1 VGQILSVSKE
11 KSKEETESSFR
22 KYRLKKQLE
31 VITKK
36 QSQDGSTCLVSLYIP
51 PNRVL
56 SDFVRELSEE
66 IGTAANIRSKTTRK
80 NVITALQAITGRL
93 RIMGQKAPE
102 SGYVIFGGVTTSGKN
117 ELYVLAPPDP
127 VSRKLYVCDS
137 HFHTKYLEENL
148 QEKDEY
154 GLIALDGS
162 IATIASLRGSHL
174 EILKT
179 TRSGAVK
186 KHRAGGQSS
195 VRFQR
200 LHEEA
205 VQRFLKRVA
214 DLAKDLFIEKG
225 DREVKGVLIGGPGPT
240 KDHFAKDGFL
250 DPRLQELL
258 VGAPIDT
265 SYAGDAE
272 GIRDLI
278 TKGQDRLKGVRLL
291 EEKALVQKFL
301 DNLYKDT
308 GLISYGEAEVRQ
320 LLNSGAVHTLLLSD
334 GLELFR
340 VHITCGSCENAYSQT
355 TVDIPKLEQELSGTQ
370 CQKCGSSLLQIAE
383 VEDLVEN
390 LGKLAEEIGAKIE
403 IISAQTE
410 EGAVLLNFGGIAA
423 LLRYKQHL

>member
-1 VGQILSVSKE
+1 VGQTLSAAKGKNKDQV
-11 KSKEETESSFR
+11 ESSFR

-31 VITKK
+31 MITQK

-51 PNRVL
+51 PKRVL

-80 NVITALQAITGRL
+80 NVTTALQAIVGRL
-93 RIMGQKAPE
+93 KIMGQKAPE

-137 HFHTKYLEENL
+137 YFHTKFLAENL
-148 QEKDEY
+148 EEKDEY

-162 IATIASLRGSHL
+162 IATVASLRGSHL

-205 VQRFLKRVA
+205 VHRFLKRVA
-214 DLAKDLFIEKG
+214 DLARDFFLEKG
-225 DREVKGVLIGGPGPT
+225 DRDIKGMLIGGPGPT

-250 DPRLQELL
+250 DPQLQDKL

-278 TKGQDRLKGVRLL
+278 AKGQDRLKGVRLL

-320 LLNSGAVHTLLLSD
+320 LLNKGAVHTLLLSD
-334 GLELFR
+334 GLELST
-340 VHITCGSCENAYSQT
+340 VHIKCDSCEQEYAQT
-355 TVDIPKLEQELSGTQ
+355 TADVEKLKEELVGTQ
-370 CQKCGSSLLQIAE
+370 CKKCGSSLLQINA
-383 VEDLVEN
+383 VQDLVEN
-390 LGKLAEEIGAKIE
+390 LGRLAEEMGANVE

-423 LLRYKQHL
+423 LLRYKQQM

>member
-1 VGQILSVSKE
+1 MGQTLSAGKE

-80 NVITALQAITGRL
+80 NVVSALQAINGRL
-93 RIMGQKAPE
+93 RIMGQKSPE

-137 HFHTKYLEENL
+137 YFHTKYLEENL
-148 QEKDEY
+148 QDKDEY

-162 IATIASLRGSHL
+162 IATIASLRGSYL

-225 DREVKGVLIGGPGPT
+225 DREIKGVLIGGPGPT

-250 DPRLQELL
+250 DPRLQEIV
-258 VGAPIDT
+258 VGSPIDT

-278 TKGQDRLKGVRLL
+278 AKGQDRLKGVRLL

-334 GLELFR
+334 GVDLSR
-340 VHITCGSCENAYSQT
+340 VQITCESCENVYSQT
-355 TVDIPKLEQELSGTQ
+355 TADTTKLEQELSGAQ
-370 CQKCGSSLLQIAE
+370 CQKCGSSLLQITE

-390 LGKLAEEIGAKIE
+390 LGKLAEEIGAKVE

>member
-1 VGQILSVSKE
+1 MSAGKG
-11 KSKEETESSFR
+11 KSKEHVESSFR

-31 VITKK
+31 LITQK
-36 QSQDGSTCLVSLYIP
+36 QSEDGSTCLVSLYIP
-51 PNRVL
+51 PKKVL

-80 NVITALQAITGRL
+80 NVVTALQAIVGRL
-93 RIMGQKAPE
+93 KIMGQKAPE

-117 ELYVLAPPDP
+117 ELYVLTPPDP

-137 HFHTKYLEENL
+137 YFHTKFLAENL
-148 QEKDEY
+148 EEKDEY
-154 GLIALDGS
+154 ALIALDGS

-179 TRSGAVK
+179 TKSGAFK
-186 KHRAGGQSS
+186 KHKAGGQSAA
-195 VRFQR
+195 RFQR

-214 DLAKDLFIEKG
+214 DLAKDFFLEKG
-225 DREVKGVLIGGPGPT
+225 DREIKGVLIGGTGHT

-250 DPRLQELL
+250 DPRLQEKM

-265 SYAGDAE
+265 GYASDAE

-278 TKGQDRLKGVRLL
+278 AKGEDRLKGVRLL
-291 EEKALVQKFL
+291 EEKALLQRFL

-308 GLISYGEAEVRQ
+308 GLISYGEAEVRE
-320 LLNSGAVHTLLLSD
+320 LLNKGAVRTLLLSD
-334 GLELFR
+334 GLELSN
-340 VHITCGSCENAYSQT
+340 VCIKCDSCEQEYAQT
-355 TVDIPKLEQELSGTQ
+355 TADVEKLKEELAGTQ
-370 CQKCGSSLLQIAE
+370 CKKCGSSLLQINE
-383 VEDLVEN
+383 VQDLVEN
-390 LGKLAEEIGAKIE
+390 LGSLAEESGAKVE

-410 EGAVLLNFGGIAA
+410 EGAILLNFGGIAA
-423 LLRYKQHL
+423 LLRYKQQM

>member
-1 VGQILSVSKE
+1 MGQTLSASKD
-11 KSKEETESSFR
+11 KDKEQVESSFR
-22 KYRLKKQLE
+22 KYRLKKQLKS
-31 VITKK
+31 ITNK

-51 PNRVL
+51 PKRVL

-66 IGTAANIRSKTTRK
+66 IGTAANIRSKTTKK
-80 NVITALQAITGRL
+80 NVITALQTIVGRL
-93 RIMGQKAPE
+93 KIMGQKSPA
-102 SGYVIFGGVTTSGKN
+102 SGFVIFGGVTTSGKN
-117 ELYVLAPPDP
+117 DLYVLTPPDP

-137 HFHTKYLEENL
+137 RFHTEYLAENL
-148 QEKDEY
+148 EDKDKY

-162 IATIASLRGSHL
+162 IATLASLKGAHL
-174 EILKT
+174 EILKK

-205 VQRFLKRVA
+205 VHRFLKRVA
-214 DLAKDLFIEKG
+214 DLARDLFVEKG
-225 DREVKGVLIGGPGPT
+225 DRDIKGILIGGPGPT
-240 KDHFAKDGFL
+240 KDRFAKDGFL
-250 DPRLQELL
+250 EAQLQEK
-258 VGAPIDT
+258 VIGAPIDI

-278 TKGQDRLKGVRLL
+278 VKGQDRLKGVRLL

-320 LLNSGAVHTLLLSD
+320 LLNSGAVLTLLLSD
-334 GLELFR
+334 GLNLSVVR
-340 VHITCGSCENAYSQT
+340 IKCDACGDEYSKT
-355 TVDIPKLEQELSGTQ
+355 TADVEKLKQELAGTQ
-370 CQKCGSSLLQIAE
+370 CKKCGSSLLQLQE
-383 VEDLVEN
+383 TEDLVEN
-390 LGKLAEEIGAKIE
+390 LGRLAEEIGANVE

-423 LLRYKQHL
+423 LLRYKQQM